1 MLAHA
6 FFYTSSLKNSLRLI
20 LGAKDAFLL
29 INSVKDLNQLKLWII
44 NERVIRLVSRLYV
57 ETMNTDF
64 TSLSLKASSEKLL
77 LSETGLELFLSKLRY
92 KSCVLMST

>member
-1 MLAHA
+1 MLTHA
-6 FFYTSSLKNSLRLI
+6 SIYISSLKNPLRLI

-29 INSVKDLNQLKLWII
+29 LNFVKDLNQIKLWII
-44 NERVIRLVSRLYV
+44 NERVISRLYV

-77 LSETGLELFLSKLRY
+77 LSETGLKLFLSKLRY